1 MGKMKRHH
9 EQGFSMVEVVLAL
22 GLLAGVLISIAGLFI
37 LGTQQVESGRTAT
50 EALSVARG
58 IIEEIDGW
66 GFRQTYQLFGV
77 DGSAATTATVDT
89 RAAAYAAK
97 WQTTLDDALFA
108 SHAEIAIES
117 LGPVG
122 GPVPPLDAT
131 RAIRVVVTVFWD
143 ERGRSRQIRLG
154 TVRM

>member
-1 MGKMKRHH
+1 MKRRH
-9 EQGFSMVEVVLAL
+9 EQGFSLIEVVLAL

-37 LGTQQVESGRTAT
+37 LGSQQVKSGRTAT

-58 IIEEIDGW
+58 ILEEMDGW
-66 GFRQTYQLFGV
+66 GFQQTYKLFGI

-89 RAAAYAAK
+89 RADAYAAK
-97 WQTTLDDALFA
+97 WQTTLDDALFE
-108 SHAEIAIES
+108 SYAEIQIES

-122 GPVPPLDAT
+122 GPVPALDAT
-131 RAIRVVVTVFWD
+131 NAIRVVVTVYWG
-143 ERGRSRQIRLG
+143 ERGRNRQIRLG